1 MSFPTILRAFVLV
14 WIALGAGAAI
24 ARDKQ
29 IGLCLANS
37 DSPYGQAVYSS
48 VKDEATR
55 LNFKLSTS
63 DAQSSAAKQLTDV
76 ESLISQGS
84 DVIILEPVDADALLP
99 AIDKVQAE
107 GIPVI
112 LIQRNIDVANRPA
125 HLVPFVGPDPTND
138 GKRAA
143 EWLSKNAEG
152 RTNTIVLLDSNDDG
166 KQSLKEG
173 FKTSLSSIPAFKILD
188 SIEINSA
195 GADMSGAVSPA
206 SSDPEVIF
214 AQSRD
219 IAMGAIQAL
228 GSRGRSSV
236 WVMFNDEGTDYGPK
250 VFEVVSKLL
259 AGQPAP
265 EISAVDGHLV
275 IFDGEHFQCAAPT
288 ECTCKSDN
296 TCNKN
301 CCNP

>member
-1 MSFPTILRAFVLV
+1 MGLE
-14 WIALGAGAAI
+14 
-24 ARDKQ
+24 KQ
-29 IGLCLANS
+29 IGLCLADS
-37 DSPYGQAVYSS
+37 DSPNGQAVYSS
-48 VKDEATR
+48 VKNEATR

-112 LIQRNIDVANRPA
+112 LIQRNIDEANRPT

-143 EWLSKNAEG
+143 EWLSKHSEG
-152 RTNTIVLLDSNDDG
+152 RTKTIVLLDSKDDD
-166 KQSLKEG
+166 KQRLKEG
-173 FKTSLSSIPAFKILD
+173 FKTSLSVIPAFKILD
-188 SIEINSA
+188 SVEIDSPS
-195 GADMSGAVSPA
+195 ADMSGVVSPP
-206 SSDPEVIF
+206 SSDPEVVF

-219 IAMGAIQAL
+219 LAMGAISAL
-228 GSRGRSSV
+228 GSKGRNDV
-236 WVMFNDEGTDYGPK
+236 WVMFTDDSADYGPK
-250 VFEVVSKLL
+250 VFEVVSKLM
-259 AGQPAP
+259 AGQSAP

-275 IFDGEHFQCAAPT
+275 IFDGKHFQCAAPT
-288 ECTCKSDN
+288 ECTCPSDN
-296 TCNKN
+296 TCSKN
-301 CCNP
+301 CCSK